1 MALPRRNS
9 SPGGNPLESAAPVT
23 GNATVEHDEEPVDLE
38 SQLYGGEEDDTENKN
53 DHSRLKWIL
62 AIIAAVLALV
72 LLVVGVW
79 FASTPKN
86 SKVRDT
92 SSTGSSAIGDS
103 DGGSGAATTN
113 VDSED
118 SFMGKI
124 GVPKYYRVAK
134 DDQKQDQAT
143 EARNDA
149 IASAPANESM
159 MPSKA
164 ANPALTDDP
173 AKAFNADGT
182 VNPNYSYVTADN
194 TIPVIVDDME
204 RLVNPVYGQWT
215 GMQQIDRVDV
225 NGNANS
231 VAYYKLGNMFSQ
243 QVAAE
248 MDDESSARQVL
259 PLYADWDRDY
269 YGGKYSMKL
278 NTDPIIGVINNYD
291 CVFNVQGNVEDTI
304 TCSANVTYSGQV
316 KGKTITEDKTLKLNY
331 KVNYD
336 ETSYSSRRILLTSIS
351 Q

>member
-1 MALPRRNS
+1 M
-9 SPGGNPLESAAPVT
+9 NP
-23 GNATVEHDEEPVDLE
+23 D
-38 SQLYGGEEDDTENKN
+38 
-53 DHSRLKWIL
+53 
-62 AIIAAVLALV
+62 
-72 LLVVGVW
+72 
-79 FASTPKN
+79 
-86 SKVRDT
+86 
-92 SSTGSSAIGDS
+92 
-103 DGGSGAATTN
+103 
-113 VDSED
+113 
-118 SFMGKI
+118 
-124 GVPKYYRVAK
+124 
-134 DDQKQDQAT
+134 
-143 EARNDA
+143 
-149 IASAPANESM
+149 
-159 MPSKA
+159 
-164 ANPALTDDP
+164 
-173 AKAFNADGT
+173 
-182 VNPNYSYVTADN
+182 YSYITSEN

-225 NGNANS
+225 NGNASS
-231 VAYYKLGNMFSQ
+231 VAYYKLGDMFSQ

-269 YGGKYSMKL
+269 YGGKYSMKF

>member
-38 SQLYGGEEDDTENKN
+38 AQLYGGEEDDTEDKN

-62 AIIAAVLALV
+62 AIIAAVLVLV

-103 DGGSGAATTN
+103 GGGSAATTN

-118 SFMGKI
+118 SFMEKI

-143 EARNDA
+143 EASNDA

-182 VNPNYSYVTADN
+182 VNPDYSYITSEN

-215 GMQQIDRVDV
+215 GMQAIDRVDV

-231 VAYYKLGNMFSQ
+231 TSYYKLGDMLSQ
-243 QVAAE
+243 SLAMQLNSE
-248 MDDESSARQVL
+248 DSARQVL

-304 TCSANVTYSGQV
+304 TCFANVTYSGQV

>member
-9 SPGGNPLESAAPVT
+9 STGGNPLESAAPVT

-38 SQLYGGEEDDTENKN
+38 AQLYGGEEDDTEDKS

-92 SSTGSSAIGDS
+92 TSTGSSAIGDS
-103 DGGSGAATTN
+103 DGGSSAVTN
-113 VDSED
+113 VDSVN
-118 SFMGKI
+118 SFMEKI

-143 EARNDA
+143 DASNDA
-149 IASAPANESM
+149 FKSAPANASM
-159 MPSKA
+159 LPSKA

-173 AKAFNADGT
+173 DKAFNADGT

-194 TIPVIVDDME
+194 TIPTIVDDIE

-225 NGNANS
+225 NGKANS
-231 VAYYKLGNMFSQ
+231 TSYYQLGDMLSQ
-243 QVAAE
+243 SLAVQLN
-248 MDDESSARQVL
+248 DEASARQVL
-259 PLYADWDRDY
+259 PLYADWDRNY
-269 YGGKYSMKL
+269 YGGKFSMKL
-278 NTDPIIGVINNYD
+278 NTDPIIGVIKNYD
-291 CVFNVQGNVEDTI
+291 CVFNVQGATEDTI
-304 TCSANVTYSGQV
+304 DCYANVKYSGLV
-316 KGKTITEDKTLKLNY
+316 KGKTVTDDKTLKLTY

-336 ETSYSSRRILLTSIS
+336 ETRYSSRRILLTSIS